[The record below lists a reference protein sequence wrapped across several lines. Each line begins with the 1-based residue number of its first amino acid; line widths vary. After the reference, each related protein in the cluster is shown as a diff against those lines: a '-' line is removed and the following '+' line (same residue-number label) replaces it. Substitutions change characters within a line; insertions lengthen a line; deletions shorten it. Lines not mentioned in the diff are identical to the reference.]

1 MPDSL
6 AARYDA
12 TPYRHGAIQDSHPA
26 RMGAIGRLHGLL
38 TAPPDRCRVLEL
50 GCAEG
55 ANLLPLAE
63 RFPQSEFIG
72 IDFSP
77 VAIATAEATRDACGL
92 QNVRFECTD
101 LRSFAPEP
109 GGYAYVIAH
118 GVYSWVPDDVK
129 ERLLAACQR
138 ALAPG
143 GVAYVSYNTLPGW
156 GLPGGLRA
164 FLLEEIEQAPD
175 AAAKIER
182 ARRVLASLE
191 EASRGQAGA
200 YAAHLRSAVEDL
212 LRKPPTLLF
221 HDDLA
226 PVNDPCTFTHFI
238 GQTAKHGLRYL
249 AEAHY
254 ATMHF
259 AHAPAPM
266 RAALAGLELDFF
278 REQQYLD
285 VLFQRWL
292 RNSLLCREEPRR
304 EPKLEAIRACAIG
317 ARLRVDAKTADL
329 RAGTTLT
336 FKGPNELDLVFAD
349 PVEKA
354 VLIVLVMAGSARVP
368 FATVVEKASAMLL
381 GAGIP
386 AITDDAVVCALLHRL
401 FSIDALHLVL
411 AGDGRWL
418 AEGSAPSALM
428 RYEAER
434 GFTITNRWHE
444 PVGVTI
450 QGQQWLVESTGGENP
465 AARFAGFLV

>member
-6 AARYDA
+6 AARYNA
-12 TPYRHGAIQDSHPA
+12 TPYRHGAIQHSHPA
-26 RMGAIGRLHGLL
+26 RMGAIGRLHGLNC
-38 TAPPDRCRVLEL
+38 APPDRCRVLEL

-63 RFPQSEFIG
+63 RFPDSQFLG
-72 IDFSP
+72 VDFSQ

-92 QNVRFECTD
+92 GNARFECAD
-101 LRSFAPEP
+101 LRAFEPEP
-109 GGYAYVIAH
+109 GGYDYVIAH

-129 ERLLAACQR
+129 ERLLATCLR

-143 GVAYVSYNTLPGW
+143 GVAYISYNTLPGW

-175 AAAKIER
+175 ATAKIER

-191 EASRGQAGA
+191 EASRGQPGA

-226 PVNDPCTFTHFI
+226 PVNDPCTFTHFVDH
-238 GQTAKHGLRYL
+238 TAKHGLRYL

-259 AHAPAPM
+259 GHTPAPM
-266 RAALAGLELDFF
+266 RAALAGLELDFL

-292 RNSLLCREEPRR
+292 RDSLLCREEPRR
-304 EPKLEAIRACAIG
+304 EPALELIRECAIG
-317 ARLRVDAKTADL
+317 ARLRVDAKTANL
-329 RAGTTLT
+329 RPGATLT
-336 FKGPNELDLVFAD
+336 MKGPNDMDLVFAD
-349 PVEKA
+349 PIEKA

-368 FATVVEKASAMLL
+368 FATAIANASGMLF

-386 AITDDAVVCALLHRL
+386 AIRDDAPVLALLYRL
-401 FSIDALHLVL
+401 FSIDALDLVL

-418 AEGSAPSALM
+418 AEGAGPSPLM
-428 RYEAER
+428 RHEAER

-450 QGQQWLVESTGGENP
+450 QGQQWLVESSGGENR
-465 AARFAGFLV
+465 AARFAGFMV

>member
-1 MPDSL
+1 MDSL

-12 TPYRHGAIQDSHPA
+12 TPYRHGAIQHSHPA
-26 RMGAIGRLHGLL
+26 RIGAIGRLHGLL
-38 TAPPDRCRVLEL
+38 PAPPDRCRVLEL

-55 ANLLPLAE
+55 WNLLPLAE
-63 RFPQSEFIG
+63 RFPDSEFLG

-92 QNVRFECTD
+92 RNARFECAD
-101 LRSFAPEP
+101 LRSYAPEA

-129 ERLLAACQR
+129 ERLLETCLR

-143 GVAYVSYNTLPGW
+143 GIAYLSYNTLPGW
-156 GLPGGLRA
+156 GLPDGLRA
-164 FLLEEIEQAPD
+164 FLLEEIEREPD
-175 AAAKIER
+175 AVAKIER
-182 ARRVLASLE
+182 GRRVLAALQ
-191 EASRGQAGA
+191 EALQGQPGA
-200 YAAHLRSAVEDL
+200 YSAHLRSTAEDL
-212 LRKPPTLLF
+212 LRKPPHLLF

-238 GQTAKHGLRYL
+238 EHAGKHGLRFL

-254 ATMHF
+254 ATMHY
-259 AHAPAPM
+259 AHAPAPA
-266 RAALAGLELDFF
+266 RVALAGLELDFF

-292 RNSLLCREEPRR
+292 RNSLLCRQEPRR
-304 EPKLEAIRACAIG
+304 EPNLEAIRECAIG

-329 RAGTTLT
+329 RAGHTLA
-336 FKGPNELDLVFAD
+336 FKGPNDVELVFAD
-349 PVEKA
+349 PIEKA

-368 FATVVEKASAMLL
+368 FSTLLGKANAMLL

-386 AITDDAVVCALLHRL
+386 AIKDDTAVCALIHRL
-401 FSIDALHLVL
+401 FSVDALDLVL
-411 AGDGRWL
+411 EGDGRWL
-418 AEGSAPSALM
+418 AEGTAPSALM

-444 PVGVTI
+444 GVGVTI
-450 QGQQWLVESTGGENP
+450 EGQAWLVESTGGENA
-465 AARFAGFLV
+465 AARFAGFMV